1 MPIWKLSPITSS
13 AFDNAWACT
22 NWFGSILV
30 RAKNPRQARKF
41 AAEAFRKA
49 QEGETDADS
58 TALMSPWLDDKLVI
72 CSGVPVSTYRPD
84 GPDQILQPHLI
95 EYNRT

>member
-22 NWFGSILV
+22 NWFGPILV
-30 RAKNPRQARKF
+30 RARNAKQARKI
-41 AAEAFRKA
+41 AAEAFRKTRGA
-49 QEGETDADS
+49 DTDP
-58 TALMSPWLDDKLVI
+58 TALMSPWLDDKLAV

-95 EYNRT
+95 EYNRA